1 MKSKNWIVLHKTN
14 RYKSIEDIK
23 TLIIDLSLNYYGWE
37 QCSPCH
43 SYGPGIRNSSYIHII
58 TEGKGTLYIE
68 DYKFELGKGDSF
80 LILAGVKA
88 RYIADIDNPWTYS
101 WVGFSGVMVLDIA
114 TRAGYTKQYPII
126 KIKNLSIFE
135 KLIKQMIESDQ
146 QTFANDLKR
155 RGLFYEFLS
164 HIIEEGNKEN
174 NVINNLEGTKK
185 YYAKE
190 LYYYIKMQY
199 AKPIKVQEIA
209 NIYGISRNYLFSIF
223 KEEYQMS
230 PKQFLMKVRMENSLG
245 LLINKS
251 LTISEISNMVGYDDT
266 ITFSKAF
273 KKIYLKSPTE
283 YRKSM

>member
-1 MKSKNWIVLHKTN
+1 
-14 RYKSIEDIK
+14 
-23 TLIIDLSLNYYGWE
+23 
-37 QCSPCH
+37 
-43 SYGPGIRNSSYIHII
+43 
-58 TEGKGTLYIE
+58 
-68 DYKFELGKGDSF
+68 
-80 LILAGVKA
+80 
-88 RYIADIDNPWTYS
+88 
-101 WVGFSGVMVLDIA
+101 MVLDIA

-174 NVINNLEGTKK
+174 NGINNLEGTKK

-273 KKIYLKSPTE
+273 KKIYFKSPTE